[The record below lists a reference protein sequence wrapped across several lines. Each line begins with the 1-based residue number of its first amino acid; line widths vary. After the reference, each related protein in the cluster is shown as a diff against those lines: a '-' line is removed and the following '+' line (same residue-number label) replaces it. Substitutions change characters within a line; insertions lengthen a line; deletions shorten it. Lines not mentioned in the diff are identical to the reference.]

1 MINLWLLTFTQPCRL
16 PQLCVDCLSSHVLHL
31 HFPFPPTPNLC
42 SPPLFLNL
50 KAHVKAFFFPLY
62 PVICF
67 DVRLNPGGFGGLVL
81 VDHSNLS
88 FTLEDSLAKTPR
100 IISSYLPFSAIL
112 PYLLHAS
119 THRWNVANWRP
130 QHRNTQQ
137 ELHSCR
143 RDPAA
148 AGMRAPKSHFRA
160 ARWVSELTFLKLVCG
175 AQRVLR
181 QCAPGSA
188 TSHFYDC

>member
-1 MINLWLLTFTQPCRL
+1 MFCTCTFLSLLHLICVPLLFFWTWRSALRHFSSLFIQCFGLTSDLTPVVLEVWSWWTIQTLHLPLQILWLKPLTSKL
-16 PQLCVDCLSSHVLHL
+16 
-31 HFPFPPTPNLC
+31 
-42 SPPLFLNL
+42 
-50 KAHVKAFFFPLY
+50 
-62 PVICF
+62 
-67 DVRLNPGGFGGLVL
+67 
-81 VDHSNLS
+81 
-88 FTLEDSLAKTPR
+88 
-100 IISSYLPFSAIL
+100 ISSYLPFCVIPPCPL
-112 PYLLHAS
+112 YTS
-119 THRWNVANWRP
+119 THRWNVANWHP

-160 ARWVSELTFLKLVCG
+160 ARWVSELTFPKLVCG

-188 TSHFYDC
+188 VSRFYEC